1 MPRDTSN
8 APALWRWRHSM
19 GRVWF
24 TAAIAMVLLGGF
36 VVIYGL
42 ATGAIELLAPGLGL
56 LVGGALLA
64 VGFRRRARR

>member
-1 MPRDTSN
+1 MARESS

-24 TAAIAMVLLGGF
+24 TLAIAMCILGAF
-36 VVIYGL
+36 VVVYGL
-42 ATGAIELLAPGLGL
+42 VAGQVELLAPGLGL

-64 VGFRRRARR
+64 VGFRRRATR